1 MALGIALIDA
11 NNFYVS
17 CERVFSARLRG
28 KPVVVLSNNDGNII
42 ARSEEAKA
50 LGIKMGEPVFKIRD
64 LIRRHKVEVFSSN
77 YELYGDLSARIMEVL
92 HEYSPDVEHYS
103 IDEAFMLLEAT
114 RHLSLET
121 IGREIRKRVKKLT
134 GIPVS
139 IGIAETKTLSKI
151 AAYQAKRSKKA
162 FGVLDLTRSP
172 HQERALRLTPV
183 DEVWGIGPRYA
194 DLLQRSGIETALAL
208 RDAQDSWVRQHLT
221 VVGLRTV
228 HELRGIQCLTLDVIP
243 ATRKTVTVSR
253 SFGAEV
259 ETLIDLRAAVAFYV
273 GRAAEK
279 LRQDG
284 LAAGVITVF
293 IETNRFKDDRPY
305 VGSTTLQ
312 LAPMTDATPEILA
325 VAMRGLEIVF
335 RPGRKYKK
343 AGVMLGELVPADTLT
358 RRLWGEEEHERM
370 RALMKIVDQI
380 NAKFGHDVIRW
391 GLFNSQGT
399 WKTRFGRRSPR
410 YTTRWAEILGVG
422 DPLTLKW

>member
-1 MALGIALIDA
+1 MRWGIALVDA
-11 NNFYVS
+11 NNFYCS
-17 CERVFSARLRG
+17 CERVFNARLRG
-28 KPVVVLSNNDGNII
+28 KPVVVLSNNDGNVI

-50 LGIKMGEPVFKIRD
+50 LGIKMGVPVFQIRD
-64 LIRRHKVEVFSSN
+64 LIKQHSVEVFSSN
-77 YELYGDLSARIMEVL
+77 YELYGDISARL
-92 HEYSPDVEHYS
+92 HDALRDFSPDVENYS
-103 IDEAFMLLEAT
+103 IDEAFLLLEAT
-114 RHLSLET
+114 RRLSLEA
-121 IGREIRKRVKKLT
+121 IGREIRQRLIQLT

-151 AAYQAKRSKKA
+151 AAYHAKRSPKA

-172 HQERALRLTPV
+172 HQEQALRLTPV
-183 DEVWGIGPRYA
+183 DEVWGIGPRSA
-194 DLLQRSGIETALAL
+194 DFLQRSGIETALAL
-208 RDAQDSWVRQHLT
+208 RDAEDSWVRQHLT

-228 HELRGIQCLTLDVIP
+228 HELRGIQCLTLDLIP

-259 ETLIDLRAAVAFYV
+259 ETLADLRAAVAFYV

-279 LRQDG
+279 LRKDG

-305 VGSTTLQ
+305 IGSTTLQ
-312 LAPMTDATPEILA
+312 LAPMTDATPEILS
-325 VAMRGLEIVF
+325 VAMRGLELIF

-343 AGVMLGELVPADTLT
+343 AGVMMGELVPADTLT

-370 RALMKIVDQI
+370 RALMKVVDQL
-380 NAKFGHDVIRW
+380 NAKFGRDVIRW
-391 GLFNSQGT
+391 GLFSSQGT

-410 YTTRWAEILGVG
+410 YTTRWAEILGIG
-422 DPLTLKW
+422 DPLTLK